1 LSHCETSFLELVNAS
16 TIQWLNVLMSTLF
29 QWVHV
34 GAAVIGVGGMG
45 FLIVVLLPSLRVLS
59 AEQRDLLA
67 QAVMGR
73 FRWVSWTAIVLL
85 LVSGLYNV
93 KAVWEVPWGSYWR
106 LLTVKVFLALLVF
119 AISLALT
126 LPFKFLDRFRA
137 RRRLWLTLA
146 FSLALIVILISAH
159 LRRA

>member
-1 LSHCETSFLELVNAS
+1 
-16 TIQWLNVLMSTLF
+16 M
-29 QWVHV
+29 
-34 GAAVIGVGGMG
+34 IGVGGMG
-45 FLIVVLLPSLRVLS
+45 FLIIVLLPSLRVLS

-73 FRWVSWTAIVLL
+73 FRWVSWTVVVLL

-93 KAVWEVPWGSYWR
+93 TLVWEAPWGIYWR
-106 LLTVKVFLALLVF
+106 LLTVKITLAILVF

-126 LPFKFLDRFRA
+126 LPLKFLEQFRA
-137 RRRLWLTLA
+137 RRRMWLTLA
-146 FSLALIVILISAH
+146 FALALIVILFSAY

>member
-1 LSHCETSFLELVNAS
+1 
-16 TIQWLNVLMSTLF
+16 MSTLF

-45 FLIVVLLPSLRVLS
+45 FLVIVLLPSLRVLN
-59 AEQRDLLA
+59 AEQRDQLA

-73 FRWVSWTAIVLL
+73 FRWVSWTVIVLL
-85 LVSGLYNV
+85 LASGLYNV
-93 KAVWEVPWGSYWR
+93 MLVWEAPWGTYWR
-106 LLTVKVFLALLVF
+106 LLTVKVILALVVF

-126 LPFKFLDRFRA
+126 LPFNFLEWFRA

-146 FSLALIVILISAH
+146 FALALFIILVSAY

>member
-1 LSHCETSFLELVNAS
+1 
-16 TIQWLNVLMSTLF
+16 MSIIF

-45 FLIVVLLPSLRVLS
+45 FLIIVLLPSLAVLNP
-59 AEQRDLLA
+59 EQRDQLD

-73 FRWVSWTAIVLL
+73 FRWVSWTVILLL

-93 KAVWEVPWGSYWR
+93 KLVWEAPWGTYWR
-106 LLTVKVFLALLVF
+106 LLTVKVIFALVIF

-126 LPFKFLDRFRA
+126 LPFNFLRRFRVW
-137 RRRLWLTLA
+137 RRLWLTLA
-146 FSLALIVILISAH
+146 FALALVVIFLSAY

>member
-1 LSHCETSFLELVNAS
+1 MT
-16 TIQWLNVLMSTLF
+16 TIF
-29 QWVHV
+29 QWVHI

-45 FLIVVLLPSLRVLS
+45 FLIIVLLPSLRVLS

-93 KAVWEVPWGSYWR
+93 KLVWEAPWGTYWR
-106 LLTVKVFLALLVF
+106 LLTVKVILALLVF

-126 LPFKFLDRFRA
+126 LPLNFLERFRA
-137 RRRLWLTLA
+137 RRRMWLTLA
-146 FSLALIVILISAH
+146 FALALIVILFSAY

>member
-1 LSHCETSFLELVNAS
+1 MS
-16 TIQWLNVLMSTLF
+16 TIF

-45 FLIVVLLPSLRVLS
+45 FLIIVLLPSLGALGP
-59 AEQRDLLA
+59 EQREQLA

-73 FRWVSWTAIVLL
+73 FRWVSWTVIVLL
-85 LVSGLYNV
+85 LASGLYNV
-93 KAVWEVPWGSYWR
+93 KLVWEAPWGTYWSF
-106 LLTVKVFLALLVF
+106 LTFKVILALLVF

-126 LPFKFLDRFRA
+126 LPFDFLKGFRA

-146 FSLALIVILISAH
+146 FALAMAVILVSAY
-159 LRRA
+159 LRRGNV

>member
-1 LSHCETSFLELVNAS
+1 MP
-16 TIQWLNVLMSTLF
+16 TIF

-45 FLIVVLLPSLRVLS
+45 FLVIVLLPSLNVLG
-59 AEQRDLLA
+59 ADERDQLA
-67 QAVMGR
+67 QAVMRR
-73 FRWVSWTAIVLL
+73 FRWVSWTAIALL

-93 KAVWEVPWGSYWR
+93 KPVWEAPWGPYWR
-106 LLTVKVFLALLVF
+106 LLTVKIVLAFLVF

-126 LPFKFLDRFRA
+126 LPLNFLERFRA
-137 RRRLWLTLA
+137 WRRLWLTLA
-146 FSLALIVILISAH
+146 FALALIVILISAH

>member
-1 LSHCETSFLELVNAS
+1 M
-16 TIQWLNVLMSTLF
+16 IQWPNVVMSTLF

-34 GAAVIGVGGMG
+34 GAAVVGVGGMG
-45 FLIVVLLPSLRVLS
+45 FLIIVLLPSLSVLS
-59 AEQRDLLA
+59 SEQHEMLA

-73 FRWVSWTAIVLL
+73 FRWVSWTVIVLL

-93 KAVWEVPWGSYWR
+93 KPVWEAPWGTYWR
-106 LLTVKVFLALLVF
+106 FLTVKVILAFLVF
-119 AISLALT
+119 AISLTLT
-126 LPFKFLDRFRA
+126 LPLKFLEQFRA

-146 FSLALIVILISAH
+146 FALGLIVILISAY